1 MKWGAWILSIF
12 GMTILLKGH
21 SEEGNSLLYPAF
33 IHEKLSILSS
43 TDYPSPVIS
52 FAAVGDLMLG
62 GSALPVISEKGCDYP
77 FDSTR
82 SILKSVDFAFANLE
96 APFTLTGDIFKK
108 TFTFRVPPKYA
119 GGVLRA
125 GFDLVTL
132 ANNHILDYGPEGLNS
147 TLNVLDSLSIAHCGA
162 DSNLEKSER
171 GVILNK
177 GGWRIGFLAYSL
189 TYPSEFWAASDRC
202 GTAYPHI
209 DRLRQTIQTMKSQTD
224 LVVVSFH
231 WGGERMATPKPYQR
245 SYAHQAIDWGA
256 DLVIGH
262 HPHVLEGM
270 ELYKGRLIAY
280 SLGNFAF
287 GSYSFSAKVSIILK
301 LYFDSK
307 GPLLAEVIPI
317 SVFNNDVQF
326 QPRLLKG
333 DKRDQVIHMLNEISA
348 DLNVGEEIVGSSG
361 LVMMK

>member
-1 MKWGAWILSIF
+1 MKWGGGILSIL
-12 GMTILLKGH
+12 GMTIFLKGH
-21 SEEGNSLLYPAF
+21 FEGENNIFHPTF
-33 IHEKLSILSS
+33 VHNRLSILSGY
-43 TDYPSPVIS
+43 DYPNPVIS

-62 GSALPVISEKGCDYP
+62 GPALSVIREKGSDYP

-82 SILKSVDFAFANLE
+82 SVLQQADFAFANLE

-108 TFTFRVPPKYA
+108 TFTFRVPPEYA
-119 GGVLRA
+119 GGVLRT
-125 GFDLVTL
+125 GFDLLTL
-132 ANNHILDYGPEGLNS
+132 ANNHILDYGPEGLFS
-147 TLNVLDSLSIAHCGA
+147 TLKVLDSLHIAHCGA
-162 DSNLEKSER
+162 DSNLDKAE
-171 GVILNK
+171 GGIILNK
-177 GGWRIGFLAYSL
+177 QGWRIGFLAYSL
-189 TYPSEFWAASDRC
+189 TYPSEFWATSERS

-209 DRLRQTIQTMKSQTD
+209 RRLQQTIETMKSQTD

-231 WGGERMATPKPYQR
+231 WGGELMTTPKPYQR

-262 HPHVLEGM
+262 HPHVLEGL

-280 SLGNFAF
+280 SLGNYAF
-287 GSYSFSAKVSIILK
+287 GSYSYSAKVSIILK

-333 DKRDQVIHMLNEISA
+333 DKRDQVIHMLNEIST
-348 DLNVGEEIVGSSG
+348 DLNNGEEIVGSSG
-361 LVMMK
+361 LVMIK